1 MGMSLEPSD
10 LWPGEQALLSKAAN
24 LVIRIKEHG
33 LSQFAFDKY
42 MFLIGM
48 KGKEALGGCVHLT
61 SYRLIFKTHGLNRLR
76 GKISIFLP
84 NVAAVTNTSWFVV
97 RKVKVETQAQDYEM
111 VLWGIPS
118 FIAAVEEAKAK
129 IGPKEKERLKQ
140 LILGQPEMIGE
151 GLAKWVAAERINKV
165 LLAVRKGAS
174 LAEEVSDVA
183 GLGSDEQRT
192 FFEVLSLFL

>member
-48 KGKEALGGCVHLT
+48 KGKEALGGLVHLT
-61 SYRLIFKTHGLNRLR
+61 SYRLIFKSHGLNRLR